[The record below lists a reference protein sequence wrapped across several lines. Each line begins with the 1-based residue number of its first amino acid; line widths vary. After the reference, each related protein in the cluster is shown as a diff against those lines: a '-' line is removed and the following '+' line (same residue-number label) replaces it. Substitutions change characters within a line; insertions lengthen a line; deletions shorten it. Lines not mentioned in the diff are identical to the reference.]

1 MSEKIKKKYI
11 GDRVFYKVAFTIM
24 LPILLQ
30 SAITNFVNML
40 DNIMIG
46 QVGTLEM
53 SAVSI
58 VNQLTF
64 IFNLVI
70 FGSLSGASIFGAQY
84 YGQGNYDGMKQSF
97 QFKLITAFI
106 VSIIGIF
113 ILYIFAVPLTSLY
126 MNKDTNTISDINTTL
141 THATSYIKYIVIGL
155 LPFAI
160 SQCISSTIRESGET
174 FVPMISAFIAIT
186 VNLIFNY
193 LLIFGQFGFPK
204 LGTDGAA
211 IATTLSRFVEL
222 IFLIFAAKKI
232 NKKLPIFTKLF
243 PLKVEASLAKKIISK
258 GAPLAANEFFWSF
271 GVAAINQ
278 SYSTRGLNVVAANN
292 ISSTIFGL
300 FFIVCM
306 SLGQTIAIL
315 VGQKLG
321 ADEFEEAVDTNRKLT
336 FLAFALCIFLG
347 IIMII
352 ISPYFPKLYNVND
365 EVKAIA
371 TAIIAIDGILLPI
384 GSLYNSS
391 YYTLRSGGKA
401 LLTSLFDSGLT
412 CLLALPIAFIL
423 SRYTTIPLI
432 PLYAIVRSL
441 DIVKGLIGLLLVK
454 KRVWIN
460 RLV

>member
-1 MSEKIKKKYI
+1 MSEKFKKKYI
-11 GDRVFYKVAFTIM
+11 GDRVFYKVAFAIM

-106 VSIIGIF
+106 VSILGIA
-113 ILYIFAVPLTSLY
+113 ILSIFAVPLTSLY

-141 THATSYIKYIVIGL
+141 MHATSYIKYIVIGL

-174 FVPMISAFIAIT
+174 FVPMVSAFIAIT

-193 LLIFGQFGFPK
+193 LLIFGHFGFPK

-232 NKKLPIFTKLF
+232 NKKLPIFTKLL
-243 PLKVEASLAKKIISK
+243 PLKVESSLAKKIISK
-258 GAPLAANEFFWSF
+258 GAPLAVNEFFWSF

-278 SYSTRGLNVVAANN
+278 SYSTRGLNVVAADN
-292 ISSTIFGL
+292 ISATMFGL

-336 FLAFALCIFLG
+336 FLAFSLCIFLG

-384 GSLYNSS
+384 GALYNSA

-401 LLTSLFDSGLT
+401 LLTSIFDSGLT
-412 CLLALPIAFIL
+412 CLLALPVAFIL
-423 SRYTTIPLI
+423 SRYTDIPLI

-441 DIVKGLIGLLLVK
+441 DIVKGLIGLMLVK